1 MADERERMEG
11 QQQESW
17 LASGFKIA
25 AVAATGVGLYR
36 NRHALASTMMEM
48 AAKNGS
54 KGDLLND
61 VASEAG
67 LRAST
72 VLDALGERPGA
83 ISLARSFRDPSE
95 FERRARLAYRAN
107 RARQE
112 ESNTLS
118 GSANMAR
125 RAMEYMSSQRQLHQE
140 AVGMARREF
149 GGRQIRQ
156 NEILA
161 KQLDNGLEELLIKDG
176 MYKTG
181 NVTEKSVFEFVR
193 RHNSK
198 DAREKQN
205 FFLNVGETDEDVVAF
220 SKELFNNLNDI
231 KDRIRIKKDSG
242 KRAYGENMN
251 DEEIGFIER
260 RLDVMEKA
268 QFESLMEELSKPKN
282 KTFMSQS
289 LEQRGYSQLTFK
301 DIKGDEAYARAIAPK
316 DRSNGASQPMDFVTK
331 IQEQA
336 KRFGVPEE
344 SLDDLVVD
352 PYLFKDGKGNRVDAM
367 HVQRAVDQGFD
378 FVHGNFQIPLLNFN
392 PIDLIQ
398 YGAIKASR
406 NAPAFRVF
414 GRGDVNVFSASEEY
428 QKMEKN
434 FFKRND
440 NAAITPLNAD
450 YLYAGGSSYDLERL
464 TKALDDV
471 GGDITK
477 LDMSAGKI
485 EDGLVLVSNE
495 FGLPKRFA
503 ESIGGFT
510 GIEKEENFLRRL
522 WGGHQENE
530 SMFGRIYRGVTKG
543 RDERYGPNLLPRL
556 HQTQDPTEMEEV
568 YNRIH
573 SILDRGT
580 RAMSHDA
587 GYYFDDHMREAMRMR
602 YGVDI
607 DFNAMR
613 NTEEGAID
621 AAKALKNV
629 IGGGG
634 DGKNV
639 QSIKGLTSAEQDV
652 LKIYGN
658 AEENNALFMRQQS
671 TLPEKSLITGEM
683 VNIASVGYDRMM
695 PQTEELRKTIERLA
709 LQAIPNTSGVHVHD
723 LIKKG
728 VEEGKL
734 APRYA
739 QEVMD
744 LENLTRVKS
753 FQPQIRNQE
762 VEKSIQGLD
771 LFKEEFK
778 EGSRPYEELMG
789 SLKRKDPWY
798 AAGPGQEPV
807 DHYGE
812 NVHFQMI
819 KRHRGLLESINTATA
834 EAAEGEGFIEGASAA
849 WKYTKSL
856 NAGRKNIED
865 VTTGTMVP
873 WFFASRLDDAMA
885 QMGMGLSNKHRGS
898 ALSIV
903 GNQWARRIVLPYV
916 AYQQAMYFDGLTG
929 DAISDEMADT
939 YVNMH
944 KDVARAK
951 DILGINDIGASW
963 SRVFAGGDQ
972 VGEWVPN
979 KLLNFATFG
988 AFSDFRSEEE
998 VEDYYVSGEDAIR
1011 KGRYWAIGSTTP
1023 WMGGKIERYQPNW
1036 YRRIKS
1042 DYMFSEN
1049 AYGDESEYWA
1059 NHWMPTLTNPLAPL
1073 KHFVLDPY
1081 HYERKHKDERPFA
1094 VTGGFSSLNNIPL
1107 VGPLVDNTVG
1117 RVLKPRLEDGRLTK
1131 AHRQYI
1137 EAYNERLSMAY
1148 MTANNGAMV
1157 EEMPGGNVRLS
1168 GNARGIDF
1176 QSEMAMEG
1184 LAEAGYGLNGMVQSF
1199 EDGAGSAGE
1208 VGGGVTSSGT
1218 AYGAQGARYAL
1229 QQTNMSLQA
1238 AANTVNRGFSS
1249 LESMID
1255 PNAVYDMDVVTN
1267 QDSLMDFRYGTARDV
1282 FYNASEMAG
1291 IFGFSFKTMAGFE
1304 ESGRGSTLQDS
1315 SLFGSY
1321 NKAFWDMELGGIGGD
1336 ISEIGRRYLARDP
1349 NRNYYNPIRNTMPDW
1364 LAGPEY
1370 FTDYLH
1376 GDPYSK
1382 LAMGEMRLPGEAYE
1396 KLYNVKK
1403 DALGNYSTLDR
1414 VRILADV
1421 APYSD
1426 QYRQARK
1433 EMAILNQ
1440 AGLLSDEER
1449 EEYATIREQTTARKQ
1464 KKLFY
1469 DRRFNAA
1476 DVSTETV
1483 TVSKVLD
1490 ANTFVTREYGEDN
1503 PLKLAGVRVSAD
1515 DEAARNFIGQFIKE
1529 GAKLKVQLDND
1540 PMKRERDDM
1549 MNTMRAVVFTPENEE
1564 GNPFYLSTKG
1574 ANLNFMLA
1582 NRPEFKDTVKV
1593 TDDGSATSTKALFTD
1608 DQITVGRLW
1617 DWAVRD
1623 VAPQVP
1629 VLGIFAD
1636 KFLQVRSP
1644 VESYERELYSKAWRP
1659 WQEPI
1664 EGWLKPMFD
1673 TMIGRNPVVGAAG
1686 GYWIGRLAGR
1696 GRGAGALGLG
1706 LGLGVGVLS
1715 SLRAFHDVGAD
1726 IVGAEQWVPGRRTK
1740 QREVDEYFDRLRYL
1754 KYRGLYE
1761 RAADIALQEE
1771 GIDIRSYLKER
1782 EQVGRENKDLS
1793 GFIEAQKKRLNI
1805 QKKSGYGDVESING
1819 AIKEYNGILK
1829 QVNEHRPMT
1838 EVGPYAALA
1847 LRYREE
1853 YQSTIYA
1860 VASGESMDFQK
1871 LFRAMPA
1878 MDRNYFTEFMTANP
1892 KDREKILRLVPEYQ
1906 KAIYQRAWGLDTDE
1920 PVDMGTYFRG
1930 KNLPQLDW
1938 EGWDPNE
1945 SLDAV
1950 KIKVM
1955 KKEGM
1960 ELTEANY
1967 WEDDEWR
1974 AERTNLDAI
1983 QMKKAFGGVD
1993 TARLQKVLRGAG
2005 LSDVTVTMAT
2015 VPSEFDEIRTEI
2027 DLQVDRTK
2035 EVADG
2040 ILSNWEN
2047 LMS

>member
-1 MADERERMEG
+1 MKDEKEMLRKEQDEK
-11 QQQESW
+11 W
-17 LASGFKIA
+17 LASGFKIG
-25 AVAATGVGLYR
+25 AVAATGIGLYR
-36 NRHALASTMMEM
+36 NRHGLASGMAEMM
-48 AAKNGS
+48 AKNGN
-54 KGDLLND
+54 KGHLLND
-61 VASEAG
+61 ISSEAG
-67 LRAST
+67 LRART
-72 VLDALGERPGA
+72 VIDALGERPGA
-83 ISLARSFRDPSE
+83 ISLVRAFRDPEE

-107 RARQE
+107 YARQHE
-112 ESNTLS
+112 ENTLS
-118 GSANMAR
+118 RSPNMAR

-140 AVGMARREF
+140 AVQMARKEF
-149 GGRQIRQ
+149 GNLQLQQ
-156 NEILA
+156 NRILNA
-161 KQLDNGLEELLIKDG
+161 QMENGLQELLIHNN
-176 MYKTG
+176 MYKSH
-181 NVTEKSVFEFVR
+181 NITEKNVIEFVLKN
-193 RHNSK
+193 NSK
-198 DAREKQN
+198 EARAKQN
-205 FFLNVGETDEDVVAF
+205 FHLNIEEDKQLEFA
-220 SKELFNNLNDI
+220 KELFNNLDDV
-231 KDRIRIKKDSG
+231 KDRIRIKHESG
-242 KRAYGENMN
+242 KRAYNPRMS
-251 DEEIGFIER
+251 DDEIGYLER
-260 RLDVMEKA
+260 RLEVMEKA
-268 QFESLMEELSKPKN
+268 QFEALMKELSKPKN
-282 KTFMSQS
+282 ETFMSKS
-289 LEQRGYSQLTFK
+289 LEHRGYEQLTFK
-301 DIKGDEAYARAIAPK
+301 DIKGDEAYIKAIAPTE
-316 DRSNGASQPMDFVTK
+316 RSHGQDAQMDFVK
-331 IQEQA
+331 RIQEQA
-336 KRFGVPEE
+336 QRFGVHEKE
-344 SLDDLVVD
+344 LDQLVVD
-352 PYLFKDGKGNRVDAM
+352 PYLFKDGDGKRVDAM
-367 HVQRAVDQGFD
+367 HVQRAVDKGFD

-398 YGAIKASR
+398 YGAIKASK

-414 GRGDVNVFSASEEY
+414 GRGDMNVFSAADEY

-440 NAAITPLNAD
+440 GAAITPLKQD
-450 YLYAGGSSYDLERL
+450 YLYAGGGSYDLDLLAKE
-464 TKALDDV
+464 LDAV
-471 GGDITK
+471 GGDIRK
-477 LDMSAGKI
+477 LDLSKGQI

-495 FGLPKRFA
+495 FGLPKRFS

-510 GIEKEENFLRRL
+510 GIEKEENLLRRI

-530 SMFGRIYRGVTKG
+530 SMFGRVYRGATKG
-543 RDERYGPNLLPRL
+543 RDERYGPNLLPKM
-556 HQTQDPTEMEEV
+556 HAAEDITELEET

-587 GYYFDDHMREAMRMR
+587 GYYMDGYMQQAILKR

-607 DFNAMR
+607 DFNELR
-613 NTEEGAID
+613 NSEEGAIK
-621 AAKALKNV
+621 AAQKIKNALGWAKA
-629 IGGGG
+629 
-634 DGKNV
+634 DP
-639 QSIKGLTSAEQDV
+639 SRKGLPGLAGAEDDIKQ
-652 LKIYGN
+652 LY
-658 AEENNALFMRQQS
+658 ENVEQNQALFMRQQK
-671 TLPEKSLITGEM
+671 TLPNKSLITDEM
-683 VNIASVGYDRMM
+683 VNIAAIGYDRMM

-709 LQAIPNTSGVHVHD
+709 LQAIPNTSGVSVHD
-723 LIKKG
+723 LLEEG
-728 VEEGKL
+728 VKSGKL
-734 APRYA
+734 AKRYA
-739 QEVMD
+739 QEIMD
-744 LENLTRVKS
+744 LENLTKVKS
-753 FQPQIRNQE
+753 YKGRIRNQDLE
-762 VEKSIQGLD
+762 ENMKGLN
-771 LFKEEFK
+771 LFKEDFK
-778 EGSRPYEELMG
+778 EGSLEYEELLG

-807 DHYGE
+807 DHYGG

-819 KRHRGLLESINTATA
+819 KRHRGLLQSMNEATA
-834 EAAEGEGFIEGASAA
+834 EAAEGDEFGAATSAA
-849 WKYTKSL
+849 WKYMKSFV
-856 NAGRKNIED
+856 AGRKNIED

-885 QMGMGLSNKHRGS
+885 QMGMGLANRHRGS

-903 GNQWARRIVLPYV
+903 GNQWGRRIVLPYV

-929 DAISDEMADT
+929 DTVSDGLADS

-944 KDVARAK
+944 QDVSRAK
-951 DILGINDIGASW
+951 EFFGINEAGRSW

-972 VGEWVPN
+972 IGEWVPS

-988 AFSDFRSEEE
+988 MFSDFRSPEE
-998 VEDYYVSGEDAIR
+998 VEEYYVSGEDAIR

-1036 YRRIKS
+1036 YRRVKS

-1073 KHFVLDPY
+1073 KHFLMDPY
-1081 HYERKHKDERPFA
+1081 HYENKHKDERPFA

-1117 RVLKPRLEDGRLTK
+1117 RVLKPRVEDGRLK
-1131 AHRQYI
+1131 RAHRQYI
-1137 EAYNERLSMAY
+1137 EEYNERLSMAY
-1148 MTANNGAMV
+1148 MTANNGALV
-1157 EEMPGGNVRLS
+1157 EEMPGGNVRLQGNMS
-1168 GNARGIDF
+1168 GLDF
-1176 QSEMAMEG
+1176 QAEMEMEG
-1184 LAEAGYGLNGMVQSF
+1184 LAENGYGLNGMV
-1199 EDGAGSAGE
+1199 ETGSI
-1208 VGGGVTSSGT
+1208 GGGETSSGMP
-1218 AYGAQGARYAL
+1218 YGAQGARQSI
-1229 QQTNMSLQA
+1229 QQMNMSLQV
-1238 AANTVNRGFSS
+1238 AANTVNRGFGS
-1249 LESMID
+1249 LESVVD
-1255 PNAVYDMDVVTN
+1255 PNAVYDLDSVIR
-1267 QDSLMDFRYGTARDV
+1267 QDALLDYKYGSFRDV

-1304 ESGRGSTLQDS
+1304 ESGRGPTLQDS

-1321 NKAFWDMELGGIGGD
+1321 NKKFWDMELGGFGGD

-1349 NRNYYNPIRNTMPDW
+1349 NKDYYNPIRNTMPDW
-1364 LAGPEY
+1364 LPGAEY

-1382 LAMGEMRLPGEAYE
+1382 IAMGEMRLPGEAYE
-1396 KLYNVKK
+1396 KLYGVKK

-1421 APYSD
+1421 APYSE

-1433 EMAILNQ
+1433 EMSILNQ

-1490 ANTFVTREYGEDN
+1490 ANTFVTREYGEEN

-1515 DEAARNFIGQFIKE
+1515 DEAAKSFIGQFIKE

-1564 GNPFYLSTKG
+1564 GNPFYLTTKG

-1582 NRPEFKDTVKV
+1582 NRPEFKDTIRVV
-1593 TDDGSATSTKALFTD
+1593 DDGSATSTRALYTNE
-1608 DQITVGRLW
+1608 QITVGRMW

-1659 WQEPI
+1659 WQQPI

-1673 TMIGRNPVVGAAG
+1673 TMISRNPIVGAAG
-1686 GYWIGRLAGR
+1686 AYWIGRLAGR
-1696 GRGAGALGLG
+1696 GRGAGVLGLAM
-1706 LGLGVGVLS
+1706 GLGVGTMS
-1715 SLRAFHDVGAD
+1715 SMRAFYDVGAD
-1726 IVGAEQWVPGRRTK
+1726 MTGAKQWVPERRTK
-1740 QREVDEYFDRLRYL
+1740 QREMDEYFDRLRYV

-1761 RAADIALQEE
+1761 RAADIALEKE
-1771 GIDIRSYLKER
+1771 GIDIRSYLRDR
-1782 EQVGRENKDLS
+1782 EMSGRENKDLS
-1793 GFIEAQKKRLNI
+1793 GFIEEQKKRLNI

-1819 AIKEYNGILK
+1819 AIKGYNDILK
-1829 QVNEHRPMT
+1829 QINENRPVT

-1892 KDREKILRLVPEYQ
+1892 KDRERILRLVPEYQ
-1906 KAIYQRAWGLDTDE
+1906 KAIYQRAWGLETDDPE
-1920 PVDMGTYFRG
+1920 GMREYFASHQ
-1930 KNLPQLDW
+1930 LPELDW
-1938 EGWDPNE
+1938 EGWNPDE

-1967 WEDDEWR
+1967 WDDDERR
-1974 AERTNLDAI
+1974 AEQTDLEAI
-1983 QMKKAFGGVD
+1983 QMRKAFGSID
-1993 TARLQKVLRGAG
+1993 TGRLTKVLRGAG
-2005 LSDVTVTMAT
+2005 LSDVRVTMASMA
-2015 VPSEFDEIRTEI
+2015 SERNEIRTEI

-2035 EVADG
+2035 EVAHA
-2040 ILSNWEN
+2040 ILTEWDN
-2047 LMS
+2047 LLS